1 MSVSLVN
8 HGLAIFTL
16 GAHLFLILGGLY
28 FFLSR
33 KNKADHI
40 TSFFRRNGL
49 ALAFIVA
56 LTSTAASL
64 FYSEVAGFEPCY
76 LCWFQRI
83 FMYPQVVLLGMA
95 LVRKEFGIVDY
106 SLALALIGGFVS
118 LYHNY
123 IYYGG
128 ASPFPCNAF
137 GLGASC
143 LKVYVLEFGYITI
156 PLMALTGFLLLIF
169 FLLLARSHSKDNL
182 FSAAL
187 EKKDGERNENE
198 EEGARPK

>member
-1 MSVSLVN
+1 MPISFVN
-8 HGLAIFTL
+8 HSLAVFTL

-28 FFLSR
+28 FLLSR
-33 KNKADHI
+33 RSEANHI
-40 TSFFRRNGL
+40 ISFFRRNSL
-49 ALAFIVA
+49 ALAFIVTLA
-56 LTSTAASL
+56 STAASL

-95 LVRKEFGIVDY
+95 LARKEFKIVNY
-106 SLALALIGGFVS
+106 SLVLALLGGLVS

-128 ASPFPCNAF
+128 SSPLPCNAF

-143 LKVYVLEFGYITI
+143 LRVYVLEFGYITI

-169 FLLLARSHSKDNL
+169 FLLLARSHYKNSL
-182 FSAAL
+182 LSAAL
-187 EKKDGERNENE
+187 KGKDRERYKNKE
-198 EEGARPK
+198 ESD